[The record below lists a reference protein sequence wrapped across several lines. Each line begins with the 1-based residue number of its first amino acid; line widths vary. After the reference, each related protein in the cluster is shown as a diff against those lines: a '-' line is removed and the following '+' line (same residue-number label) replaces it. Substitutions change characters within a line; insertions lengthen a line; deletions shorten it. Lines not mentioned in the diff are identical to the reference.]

1 MAPIRVGLIGLSTA
15 ATPQRPGAW
24 AVLAHLPSILNSP
37 DYQLVALANSTVES
51 AKKSIE
57 FHNLP
62 PETRA
67 YGSAVDLAQDD
78 EVDLVVVSVN
88 VQKRPNLVKPA
99 VLAGKDVFVEWP
111 LGANSQEARE
121 FASLAKAHGSK
132 TIVGLQARADPLVL
146 KTREV
151 LASGKIGRVTSS
163 SVFGCLSPLSTDV
176 WIPGAEY
183 YLDMESG
190 GNAFTIFFGHC
201 KSCRHLSL
209 SFSFSFSLFLKF
221 LVHFHLANSSSP
233 GYFCLRFGRF
243 YKYPVHPQNT
253 IPNYQHRQ

>member
-15 ATPQRPGAW
+15 TSPQKPGAW

-37 DYQLVALANSTVES
+37 NYQLVALANSTIES

-67 YGSAVDLAQDD
+67 YGNAADLAQDG

-99 VLAGKDVFVEWP
+99 LLAGKNVFVEWP

-121 FASLAKAHGSK
+121 FASLAEAHGSK

-163 SVFGCLSPLSTDV
+163 SVFGCLSPLPTDV
-176 WIPGAEY
+176 WILDAEY

-201 KSCRHLSL
+201 KFCQKIYSL
-209 SFSFSFSLFLKF
+209 YFFFFSLFFFFFLKTPPGPF
-221 LVHFHLANSSSP
+221 LI
-233 GYFCLRFGRF
+233 G
-243 YKYPVHPQNT
+243 
-253 IPNYQHRQ
+253 